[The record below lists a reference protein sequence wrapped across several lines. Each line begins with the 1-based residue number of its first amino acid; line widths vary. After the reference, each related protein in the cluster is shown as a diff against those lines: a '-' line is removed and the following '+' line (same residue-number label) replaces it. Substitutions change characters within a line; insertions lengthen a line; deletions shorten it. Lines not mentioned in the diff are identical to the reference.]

1 MNFWTRKTFE
11 FNQSKKKL
19 IVVLLNIPVG
29 NRCEEIYYAL
39 LKARREGKRTLF
51 FRVYHFLPWKF
62 GFRYTNHS
70 ILHIKSPF
78 NANEKWILSFIGNI
92 LLSAILVPGSLC
104 KRIPVAINKRI
115 SNNVILKPIKLFLS
129 LLIKI
134 NPVLTEPVASG
145 WESLWVSQKNMKAFS
160 WECVE
165 RMEWRKQISTPLP
178 IRLNPRKW
186 ETAHRMRLKM
196 GIPDGGWFM
205 CLHIREG
212 GFHRDWEGSKHRNAD
227 ISNYIKAIE
236 YVTDKGGWVV
246 RLGDSSMKK
255 LPNIE
260 RVIDYPFTNF
270 KCALMDV
277 YLISEC
283 RFYSGTTSGI
293 FDMAILFQKPMV
305 LANIYTWIDSSPP
318 RQGDLG
324 IFKHFYSKS
333 KGRYLSVQEI
343 LKVPPAQQGY
353 SESSTDEELQMHEN
367 SPKEIYDLFVEFL
380 ENFEQRKE
388 EDLSELQKKYTREFY
403 ERGKKA
409 LLECKTVTVEGTV
422 EDTMF
427 QKYRFAAKVCGFQG
441 TLGKKFL
448 TENWEIS
455 SRNSLQKST

>member
-1 MNFWTRKTFE
+1 MNFWKRKTFE
-11 FNQSKKKL
+11 FNQSKYKL
-19 IVVLLNIPVG
+19 IVLLLNIPVG

-70 ILHIKSPF
+70 VLQISSPF
-78 NANEKWILSFIGNI
+78 NANEKWILCFFGNI
-92 LLSAILVPGSLC
+92 LLSAILLPGSVC
-104 KRIPVAINKRI
+104 KRIPVAINSRI
-115 SNNVILKPIKLFLS
+115 SKTRFLKPIYLLLS
-129 LLIKI
+129 LLIKV
-134 NPVLTEPVASG
+134 NPVLTEPIACG
-145 WESLWVSQKNMKAFS
+145 WESLWSPGKDVKEFLWSD
-160 WECVE
+160 VE
-165 RMEWRKQISTPLP
+165 GMEWRKQIGTSLP
-178 IRLNPRKW
+178 IKMNSRKW
-186 ETAHRMRLKM
+186 KTAHKMRMEM
-196 GIPDGGWFM
+196 GIPEGDWFM
-205 CLHIREG
+205 CLHVREG
-212 GFHRDWEGSKHRNAD
+212 GFHGDWGNSKYRNAD

-283 RFYSGTTSGI
+283 RFYSGTMSGI
-293 FDMAILFQKPMV
+293 WDMAVLFQKPMV

-324 IFKHFYSKS
+324 ILKHFYSKS
-333 KGRYLSVQEI
+333 KGRYLSIQEI
-343 LKVPPAQQGY
+343 LEVPPEKQGY

-427 QKYRFAAKVCGFQG
+427 QKYRFAAKVSGFHG
-441 TLGKKFL
+441 TLGRKFL
-448 TENWEIS
+448 AENWEVS
-455 SRNSLQKST
+455 SRNLILK